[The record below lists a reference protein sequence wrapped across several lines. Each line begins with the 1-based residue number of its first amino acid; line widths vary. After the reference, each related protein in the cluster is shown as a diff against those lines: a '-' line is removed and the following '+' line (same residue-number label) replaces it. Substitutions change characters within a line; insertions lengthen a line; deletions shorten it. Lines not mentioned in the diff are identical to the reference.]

1 MASRDCVPFHAN
13 SALSNSLNPI
23 RGLRAAREVAA
34 LAAALRPDVI
44 HCHSSAAGFW
54 TRLAIRRSVPTVF
67 TAHGWGFM
75 PGAPRSRR
83 IGLLLAERV
92 VSRYTSCYICVS
104 ERDGELARERGI
116 AAPGRLVVIH
126 NGVES
131 DDSGAL
137 GRNVRGTIR
146 LVMVGRLARPKEPEM
161 LLEALSQLPAEH
173 RDAYEVQ
180 IVGEGPLLPALREAA
195 ASSPVRV
202 SLTGAIA
209 RDAVLATMAKSHV
222 FALMSRYEGFPI
234 SILEA
239 MSMGLAVVA
248 SDVGGVREAI
258 TPECGIL
265 IRRGD
270 KDGLKHA
277 LARLAVDRGAI
288 ERFGAAARER
298 ARKEF
303 SVTRMCDK
311 TLAVYESVC
320 TR

>member
-1 MASRDCVPFHAN
+1 
-13 SALSNSLNPI
+13 
-23 RGLRAAREVAA
+23 
-34 LAAALRPDVI
+34 
-44 HCHSSAAGFW
+44 
-54 TRLAIRRSVPTVF
+54 
-67 TAHGWGFM
+67 
-75 PGAPRSRR
+75 
-83 IGLLLAERV
+83 
-92 VSRYTSCYICVS
+92 
-104 ERDGELARERGI
+104 
-116 AAPGRLVVIH
+116 
-126 NGVES
+126 
-131 DDSGAL
+131 
-137 GRNVRGTIR
+137 
-146 LVMVGRLARPKEPEM
+146 MVGRLARPKEPEM
-161 LLEALSQLPAEH
+161 LLEAMTQLPAEH
-173 RDAYEVQ
+173 RDAYDVQ